1 MKNYLRQNPL
11 EMEDEAWI
19 VVDQDKWPLETIQEL
34 QQWSNDINRFCGISI
49 RKFEDFLKL
58 HIAGDSVAIKSTR
71 IF

>member
-34 QQWSNDINRFCGISI
+34 QQWSNDIN
-49 RKFEDFLKL
+49 
-58 HIAGDSVAIKSTR
+58 
-71 IF
+71 